1 MFSGFCPQ
9 QNQSFGIRLEYY
21 PTLFSPHVAAYP
33 PGRVIAPWAHSNT
46 LMRCA
51 SSRQSPNNQGGPSC
65 ESRVRRMFARMRAEL
80 DEMASRHAAEA
91 DRLRE
96 ELNQV
101 RAAFDELRSISFVR
115 QRAEQELASLHR

>member
-1 MFSGFCPQ
+1 MA
-9 QNQSFGIRLEYY
+9 
-21 PTLFSPHVAAYP
+21 VAAGSREP
-33 PGRVIAPWAHSNT
+33 APLAPVHCTPHALPS
-46 LMRCA
+46 A
-51 SSRQSPNNQGGPSC
+51 SARQSPNNQGGPSC

-101 RAAFDELRSISFVR
+101 RAAFDELRSVYTWSGCYGGWWR
-115 QRAEQELASLHR
+115 PQCRRAPPPSRGQHGGAQALARGQL